1 MFLYLPSI
9 YKLLTMR
16 TKPIHTIVVIP
27 GGIKLEVSYYTS
39 DLKMKDEDKKDFTD
53 LIIQLHD
60 CHSSVKI
67 PRAKISDPHQV
78 EAIVQKTVINARGHL
93 CD

>member
-1 MFLYLPSI
+1 MQ
-9 YKLLTMR
+9 
-16 TKPIHTIVVIP
+16 TKPKHTVVIIP
-27 GGIKLEVSYYTS
+27 SERKLEVSYYTS
-39 DLKMKDEDKKDFTD
+39 DKKVTEKEKKNYTD

-60 CHSSVKI
+60 CHSSIKI
-67 PRAKISDPHQV
+67 ERSKVEDPQIL

>member
-1 MFLYLPSI
+1 MQ
-9 YKLLTMR
+9 
-16 TKPIHTIVVIP
+16 TKQRHTVVTIP
-27 GGIKLEVSYYTS
+27 NDIKLEVSYYTS
-39 DLKMKDEDKKDFTD
+39 DRQLTEKEKKEFTD

-67 PRAKISDPHQV
+67 HRKKVTYPEL

>member
-1 MFLYLPSI
+1 MQ
-9 YKLLTMR
+9 
-16 TKPIHTIVVIP
+16 TKPRHTVVVIP
-27 GGIKLEVSYYTS
+27 NDKKLEVSYYCS
-39 DLKMKDEDKKDFTD
+39 DLKLKEKEKKDFTD

-60 CHSSVKI
+60 CHSSIKI
-67 PRAKISDPHQV
+67 PKAKIKNPDVV

>member
-1 MFLYLPSI
+1 MQ
-9 YKLLTMR
+9 
-16 TKPIHTIVVIP
+16 TKPKHTVVVIP
-27 GGIKLEVSYYTS
+27 NDKKLEVSYYCS
-39 DLKMKDEDKKDFTD
+39 DTKLKEKEKKDFMD

-60 CHSSVKI
+60 CHSSIKINKKKVK
-67 PRAKISDPHQV
+67 DPEHV

>member
-1 MFLYLPSI
+1 
-9 YKLLTMR
+9 MR
-16 TKPIHTIVVIP
+16 TKSRHTVVIIP
-27 GGIKLEVSYYTS
+27 NNKKLEVSYYTS
-39 DLKMKDEDKKDFTD
+39 DLKLKEKEKKDFTD

-60 CHSSVKI
+60 CHSSI
-67 PRAKISDPHQV
+67 KISKEKIKDAGDV

>member
-1 MFLYLPSI
+1 MQ
-9 YKLLTMR
+9 
-16 TKPIHTIVVIP
+16 TKPRHTVVVIP
-27 GGIKLEVSYYTS
+27 NDKKLEVSYYCS
-39 DLKMKDEDKKDFTD
+39 DLKLKEKEKKDFTD

-60 CHSSVKI
+60 CHSSIKI
-67 PRAKISDPHQV
+67 PKAKIKNRDVV

>member
-1 MFLYLPSI
+1 MQ
-9 YKLLTMR
+9 
-16 TKPIHTIVVIP
+16 TKERHTIVAIP
-27 GGIKLEVSYYTS
+27 NDIRLEVSYYTS
-39 DLKMKDEDKKDFTD
+39 DRLLTENERKDFTD

-67 PRAKISDPHQV
+67 NRKKIAHPQDV
-78 EAIVQKTVINARGHL
+78 EAIVQKTVINVRGHL